1 MKDSYKFLIFIIF
14 VLIFCSIGIKK
25 SYYNYKNNP
34 TNPGYI
40 SGFYSGVAG
49 IIASVI
55 ILVLY
60 ILDKIPFND

>member
-25 SYYNYKNNP
+25 SYYNYKNNSN
-34 TNPGYI
+34 NPGYI

-55 ILVLY
+55 LLILYL
-60 ILDKIPFND
+60 LGKIHFND